1 MLSHLDRIKMGKSV
15 PNVNVPK
22 KTTRNRRKKKK
33 SDWMRKK
40 KSNCMRKNLTR
51 VKDELVVGSDKN
63 SNLVETF
70 NNLLNKS
77 GEKTQNF
84 AKSKRMLSLRPES
97 INQSCSS
104 QPKQKYR

>member
-22 KTTRNRRKKKK
+22 KTTRKRRKKK
-33 SDWMRKK
+33 MR
-40 KSNCMRKNLTR
+40 NWTRKNLTR

-63 SNLVETF
+63 SNLIETF

-77 GEKTQNF
+77 GEKKQNF
-84 AKSKRMLSLRPES
+84 AKSKRMLSL
-97 INQSCSS
+97 
-104 QPKQKYR
+104 

>member
-1 MLSHLDRIKMGKSV
+1 MGKSV

-22 KTTRNRRKKKK
+22 KTTRKRRKKK
-33 SDWMRKK
+33 MR
-40 KSNCMRKNLTR
+40 NWRRKNLTR

-77 GEKTQNF
+77 GEKKLN
-84 AKSKRMLSLRPES
+84 
-97 INQSCSS
+97 SC
-104 QPKQKYR
+104 KV